1 MKTKGTANLPEKTS
15 YTKYYEHDGALRA
28 FANRMMWFGIS
39 AVLISFVLAILLFY
53 VRVQPPTVIRIA
65 ANGEASVVSGATTTP
80 RTPLGFMSAL
90 AASPTAGEQP
100 ADIEG
105 RAVVRKFLEN
115 YLTYTPT
122 TMEKNWADA
131 LNMMT
136 HNLRTLTLNQ
146 LRDQDIVS
154 KVHDDEIT
162 STFKLRSLEP
172 LKGQPWTY
180 VAFGVKEVH
189 RMHNKIESTDRLVAR
204 YDVRLLQTERSERV
218 PSGLLVAEYGESQ
231 MVGEM
236 DNGLVQ
242 SGVLSEDGKKYTNS
256 AAAGR

>member
-1 MKTKGTANLPEKTS
+1 MKPNRGRELPEKTG
-15 YTKYYEHDGALRA
+15 YTKYFEHDGALRA
-28 FANRMMWFGIS
+28 YANRMMWFGIS
-39 AVLISFVLAILLFY
+39 AVLISLVLALLLFY

-65 ANGEASVVSGATTTP
+65 ANGDATVVSGATTTP
-80 RTPLGFMSAL
+80 RTPLGFMNAL
-90 AASPTAGEQP
+90 AASSAPAEQP

-136 HNLRTLTLNQ
+136 HNLRTLTLGQ

-162 STFKLRSLEP
+162 SMFKLRSLEP
-172 LKGQPWTY
+172 VKGQPWTY

-189 RMHNKIESTDRLVAR
+189 RIHNKAESTDRLVAQ
-204 YDVRLLQTERSERV
+204 YNVRLLQTERSERV
-218 PSGLLVAEYGESQ
+218 PSGLLVAEYGEHQ
-231 MVGEM
+231 MVGQK
-236 DNGLVQ
+236 DNGLEQ
-242 SGVLSEDGKKYTNS
+242 TSVLIGDSKK
-256 AAAGR
+256 

>member
-1 MKTKGTANLPEKTS
+1 MKPNRPVSLPEKTGYMRYFEPRRRPS
-15 YTKYYEHDGALRA
+15 CVCEPNDVVRNFGRIDLLCSGAAALLRTCPA
-28 FANRMMWFGIS
+28 TDCDPNC
-39 AVLISFVLAILLFY
+39 
-53 VRVQPPTVIRIA
+53 

-80 RTPLGFMSAL
+80 RTPFGFMAAL
-90 AASPTAGEQP
+90 AASSPPGEQP

-122 TMEKNWADA
+122 TLEKNWADA

-136 HNLRTLTLNQ
+136 HNLRTLTLDQ

-162 STFKLRSLEP
+162 STFRLRSLEP
-172 LKGQPWTY
+172 VKGQPWTY

-189 RMHNKIESTDRLVAR
+189 RVHHKAEFTDRLVAR
-204 YDVRLLQTERSERV
+204 YNVRLLQTERSERV
-218 PSGLLVAEYGESQ
+218 PSGLLVAEYGEQQ
-231 MVGEM
+231 MVGERTT
-236 DNGLVQ
+236 G
-242 SGVLSEDGKKYTNS
+242 
-256 AAAGR
+256 

>member
-1 MKTKGTANLPEKTS
+1 MKTKQAGALPEKTG
-15 YTKYYEHDGALRA
+15 YTKYFEHDGALRA
-28 FANRMMWFGIS
+28 YANRMMWFGIS
-39 AVLISFVLAILLFY
+39 AVLISFVLALLLFY
-53 VRVQPPTVIRIA
+53 VRVQPPTVIRVG

-80 RTPLGFMSAL
+80 RTPLGFMAAL
-90 AASPTAGEQP
+90 AASSAPGEQP

-105 RAVVRKFLEN
+105 RAVVRRFLEN

-122 TMEKNWADA
+122 SMEKNWADA

-136 HNLRTLTLNQ
+136 HNLRTLTLDQ

-172 LKGQPWTY
+172 VKGQPWTY

-189 RMHNKIESTDRLVAR
+189 RAHNKAEFTDRLVAR
-204 YDVRLLQTERSERV
+204 YNVRLLQTERSERV
-218 PSGLLVAEYGESQ
+218 PSGLLVAEYGERQ
-231 MVGEM
+231 MVGEK
-236 DNGLVQ
+236 DNGLEQ
-242 SGVLSEDGKKYTNS
+242 SSAFTDDVKK
-256 AAAGR
+256 

>member
-15 YTKYYEHDGALRA
+15 YTTYYEHDGALRA
-28 FANRMMWFGIS
+28 YANRMMWFGIS
-39 AVLISFVLAILLFY
+39 SVLISFVLALLLFY

-65 ANGEASVVSGATTTP
+65 ANGDASVVSGATSSP
-80 RTPLGFMSAL
+80 RTPLSFMSAL
-90 AASPTAGEQP
+90 VASSARGEQP

-105 RAVVRKFLEN
+105 RAVVRRFLEN

-122 TMEKNWADA
+122 TLEKNWADA

-136 HNLRTLTLNQ
+136 NNLRTLTLNQ
-146 LRDQDIVS
+146 LRDQDVVS

-172 LKGQPWTY
+172 VKGQPWTY
-180 VAFGVKEVH
+180 VAFGVKEIH
-189 RMHNKIESTDRLVAR
+189 RMHNKIELTDRLVAR

-218 PSGLLVAEYGESQ
+218 PSGLVVAEYREQQ
-231 MVGEM
+231 MVGER
-236 DNGLVQ
+236 DNGLEQ
-242 SGVLSEDGKKYTNS
+242 SSLLMNDPKK
-256 AAAGR
+256 

>member
-1 MKTKGTANLPEKTS
+1 MKPERTVSLPEKTG
-15 YTKYYEHDGALRA
+15 YTKYFEHDGALRA
-28 FANRMMWFGIS
+28 YANRMMWFGIS
-39 AVLISFVLAILLFY
+39 AVLISFVLALLLFY

-65 ANGEASVVSGATTTP
+65 ANGDATVVSGATTTP

-90 AASPTAGEQP
+90 AAAAAPGEQP

-146 LRDQDIVS
+146 LRDQDVVS
-154 KVHDDEIT
+154 KV
-162 STFKLRSLEP
+162 
-172 LKGQPWTY
+172 
-180 VAFGVKEVH
+180 
-189 RMHNKIESTDRLVAR
+189 
-204 YDVRLLQTERSERV
+204 
-218 PSGLLVAEYGESQ
+218 
-231 MVGEM
+231 
-236 DNGLVQ
+236 
-242 SGVLSEDGKKYTNS
+242 
-256 AAAGR
+256 